1 MANILRLLPSS
12 VFKELENEA
21 IVSVVLALQQ
31 NGKVVTGRTAESV
44 SAKTDFASSDS
55 KADILVTGG
64 DGMKF
69 IIEGKAAGTKF
80 PVRKVG
86 SRFELVPELKAWKA
100 VVGFGGSD
108 FLLARS
114 IANNPRAPVDLATPA
129 QKIFL
134 KRTEG
139 ILPAALAVLIGKDIK
154 ENFDKDKKA

>member
-1 MANILRLLPSS
+1 MANLLRLLPSS

-21 IVSVVLALQQ
+21 IVSVILALQQ
-31 NGKVVTGRTAESV
+31 NGKIVSGRTAKSVNAKTKFSSSV
-44 SAKTDFASSDS
+44 SE
-55 KADILVTGG
+55 ADINVSGD

-69 IIEGKAAGTKF
+69 IIEGKPAKTKF

-86 SRFELVPELKAWKA
+86 SRFELVPELKSWKA
-100 VVGFGGSD
+100 LVGFGGSD

-139 ILPAALAVLIGKDIK
+139 ILPEALARLIGKEIK
-154 ENFDKDKKA
+154 ENFDKDKKV